1 MKHIVKVTNTMSFI
15 KKEEAPQNRFREV
28 TYGRV
33 VCNAREGKYDKKRT
47 ILTVN
52 EERIKYPGYCRTSMA
67 GLLTV
72 KFLLNSVISTLREK
86 IITLDIKNFYLNTT
100 LARYEYIRMKLNSF
114 LDDVIK

>member
-1 MKHIVKVTNTMSFI
+1 
-15 KKEEAPQNRFREV
+15 
-28 TYGRV
+28 
-33 VCNAREGKYDKKRT
+33 
-47 ILTVN
+47 
-52 EERIKYPGYCRTSMA
+52 MA

-86 IITLDIKNFYLNTT
+86 IITLDTKNFYLNTT